1 MRQLNVDLSP
11 LRAAVK
17 IMGAEQ
23 VTFDIG
29 RQRTS
34 IPQIEIDLGKGIEMR
49 IEDVD
54 RDDGL
59 LSVEGRQVLL
69 YIQDHGPNVEAALE
83 DGAQGRRF
91 HVADCRTL
99 REMRDKGRFERYV
112 VTNRLD
118 GEFFISGL
126 DWRTKQCSEGWT
138 RLRVCKNCLTK
149 LNYQGIKHGHAGG
162 AVKDFNIEHFFMT
175 YSSFFPY
182 MPGRQAGDSTQEGYS
197 DDWAQVASRYKA
209 DKEFRCESCK
219 VGLRDQR
226 QLLHVHHKNG
236 VKGDN
241 RRSNLLALCAACH
254 REQASHGHMFVS
266 HEAMQEINRLR
277 REQGLVRG
285 VDWSEAFEFCDPG
298 LHGVLQAYKASGESV
313 PEIGYDI
320 KSDLGEVI
328 GNLEIAWPQKMR
340 GVAISE
346 ADRKAAEKAGWRV
359 LSMMGALNEI
369 G

>member
-1 MRQLNVDLSP
+1 MRQLNVDMSS
-11 LRAAVK
+11 LRAAVEM
-17 IMGAEQ
+17 MGAEQ
-23 VTFDIG
+23 VGFDIG

-69 YIQDHGPNVEAALE
+69 YIQDHGPKVEVALE
-83 DGAQGRRF
+83 DGSQGRRF
-91 HVADCRTL
+91 HVADCQAL
-99 REMRDKGRFERYV
+99 QHMREKGRFERYV

-118 GEFFISGL
+118 GDFYISGL
-126 DWRTKQCSEGWT
+126 NWRTRKEREGWT
-138 RLRVCKNCLTK
+138 RLRVCQYCLNK
-149 LNYQGIKHGHAGG
+149 LNYKGARGG
-162 AVKDFNIEHFFMT
+162 NARVVAKNFDIGKFFEA

-182 MPGRQAGDSTQEGYS
+182 MPERQAGNSSEEGYS
-197 DDWAQVASRYKA
+197 ADWAQVASRYKA

-219 VGLRDQR
+219 VVLADQR

-241 RRSNLLALCAACH
+241 RRRNLMALCAACH
-254 REQASHGHMFVS
+254 REQANHGHMFVP
-266 HEAMQEINRLR
+266 HEAMQKINHLR
-277 REQGLVRG
+277 HAQGLVRG
-285 VDWSEAFEFCDPG
+285 VDWAEAFGFCDPS
-298 LHGVLQAYKASGESV
+298 LHGVLHAYKAKGKSV

-340 GVAISE
+340 GVAIAE
-346 ADRKAAEKAGWRV
+346 EDREAAEKAGWRV
-359 LSMMGALNEI
+359 LSMMDALDEI